1 MNGVVLDASAV
12 VAVLIRERGWQ
23 AVQSVILDSK
33 MAANNRGEVAQRL
46 LKEGWNRFQIEDAI
60 GALQIEIIP
69 VDGPLALDAAEIREI
84 ARAKG
89 LSQAD
94 YLCLALAK
102 RMGVVAMT
110 ADQKWLE
117 IAGAVGVEVRV
128 VR

>member
-1 MNGVVLDASAV
+1 LSGVVLDASAV
-12 VAVLIRERGWQ
+12 VAVLIRERGWEV
-23 AVQSVILDSK
+23 VQSVILDSK
-33 MAANNRGEVAQRL
+33 MVANNLGEVAQRL
-46 LKEGWNRFQIEDAI
+46 LKKGWSRFQIEDAI

-94 YLCLALAK
+94 CICLALAR
-102 RMGVVAMT
+102 RMGTAAMT

-117 IAGAVGVEVRV
+117 IADAVGVKVQV

>member
-1 MNGVVLDASAV
+1 LSFVVLDASALIALLQSEKGAKI
-12 VAVLIRERGWQ
+12 VADEVQGAAIS
-23 AVQSVILDSK
+23 AVNL
-33 MAANNRGEVAQRL
+33 GEAAQRQYRDGKTRTEFEAMATAFEL
-46 LKEGWNRFQIEDAI
+46 N
-60 GALQIEIIP
+60 IIP
-69 VDGPLALDAAEIREI
+69 VDGALALDAAEIREI

-94 YLCLALAK
+94 CICLALAK
-102 RMGVVAMT
+102 RMGVAAMT